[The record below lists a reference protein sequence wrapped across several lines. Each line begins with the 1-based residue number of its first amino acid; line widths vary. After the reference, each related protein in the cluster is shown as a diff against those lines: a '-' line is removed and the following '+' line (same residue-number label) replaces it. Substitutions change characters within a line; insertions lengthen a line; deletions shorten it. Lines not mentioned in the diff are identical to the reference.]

1 MASDI
6 PRWHYRFRN
15 YSRALSLLRE
25 AIEEMKEAK
34 RTGGTFSDLEMEGT
48 IQRFEYTWELAWN
61 VLKDYLQ
68 YEGVTLSEITPKT
81 VIRAAFRANV
91 IADGETWMQ
100 ALDARNKMSHTY
112 DFEKFEEVIEQVRK
126 DYLPAFED
134 MHIYLLERVSDGS

>member
-6 PRWHYRFRN
+6 PRWQYRFRN
-15 YSRALSLLRE
+15 YSRALSLLQE
-25 AIEEMKEAK
+25 AIGQMNEAK
-34 RTGGTFSDLEMEGT
+34 RTGGTFSNLEMEGT

-68 YEGVTLSEITPKT
+68 NEGITLSELTPKI
-81 VIRAAFRANV
+81 VIRAAFQANI

-112 DFEKFEEVIEQVRK
+112 DFEKFEEVIEQIEK
-126 DYLPAFED
+126 DYLPVLE
-134 MHIYLLERVSDGS
+134 YLHTYLVDKTANGT